1 MVRLVSGAVL
11 SLLIWLLMPTEAPP
25 QSNLS
30 LIGGRTRREV
40 NCRDQQE
47 YRSGGICC
55 LTCPAG
61 TYVTSPCRTSG
72 QQGVCQECDD
82 GTYMEHTNGL
92 SQCFRCTQCRPD
104 QEVLKQCAHT
114 HNTECRCRPG
124 RFCDPDQACELCKR
138 CSRCGQDE
146 ETVRNCTPTANTECK
161 KVRSSSAPPTVGVS
175 VIVLLSLAAVAVIIF
190 VVIFVC
196 IWKRRK
202 RAASQNLSEEQKTG
216 HRPNCPSINARQLVR
231 TNSFKHTT
239 EERKVLCESLNSSA
253 SNSQYSLTGLTSC
266 SSPASPPVANP
277 AAPPQPLWREDEQF
291 PRLVAVNG
299 EESLRNCFEYFEE
312 LNMDYHKKFF
322 RHLGISDNTIKAKE
336 GLPYEDRIH
345 ALLNVWIEK
354 AGSEASLNDLL
365 QVLLNLGQ
373 CRTAEVIKEKAVHHR
388 HYRCEG

>member
-11 SLLIWLLMPTEAPP
+11 SLLIWLLTPTEAPP

-30 LIGGRTRREV
+30 LIGGRMRREV

-55 LTCPAG
+55 LNCPAG

-92 SQCFRCTQCRPD
+92 SQCFRCTQCRSD
-104 QEVLKQCAHT
+104 QEVLRQCAHT

-175 VIVLLSLAAVAVIIF
+175 VIVPLSLAAVAVIIF

-216 HRPNCPSINARQLVR
+216 QPFQALHDEGGGRGPHRPSIINARQL
-231 TNSFKHTT
+231 
-239 EERKVLCESLNSSA
+239 
-253 SNSQYSLTGLTSC
+253 
-266 SSPASPPVANP
+266 
-277 AAPPQPLWREDEQF
+277 EDEQF

-299 EESLRNCFEYFEE
+299 EESLCNCFEYFEE